1 MNKSIILALTVF
13 ASFSLYAQKSNV
25 QNAYKSLKKDKIAE
39 AIEYIEL
46 AANNESTSNDVK
58 MHNYRGEIYFE
69 VHSNSEYK
77 ELDKMAILKCA
88 NSWQAMFNH
97 PKVSKW
103 YNEDQINSN
112 ITKAGVGLFNKG
124 VELYSI
130 KDFDNAK
137 LMYNK
142 IFDLIPLDKN
152 NNLNRSNVTKESVHF
167 NLYYAC
173 IAQGD
178 VVGAKEN
185 LQVLIDESYQDPL
198 IYSYMSEIYQ
208 KQGDNDKA
216 LDVIKEGRE
225 YFDTNVDL
233 IISEL
238 NFYLGSE
245 DFVKA
250 EELLKLAVQED
261 PNNAQLFLALGS
273 SYDALDNYEKAEES
287 YKEAVDIDPSSFDAN
302 YGLGGLYYNKAVEM
316 FDKANDI
323 SDFKKADNLMKKAE
337 VIMLKSLPYMEVCYK
352 INPEDKTILTVLK
365 ALYYRNGDDVK
376 YKEVSEKL

>member
-178 VVGAKEN
+178 LVGAKEN

-273 SYDALDNYEKAEES
+273 SYDVLDNYEKAEES

-352 INPEDKTILTVLK
+352 INPDDKTILTVLK

>member
-178 VVGAKEN
+178 LVGAKEN

-337 VIMLKSLPYMEVCYK
+337 LIMLKSLPYMEVCYK

>member
-178 VVGAKEN
+178 LVGAKEN

>member
-1 MNKSIILALTVF
+1 
-13 ASFSLYAQKSNV
+13 
-25 QNAYKSLKKDKIAE
+25 
-39 AIEYIEL
+39 
-46 AANNESTSNDVK
+46 
-58 MHNYRGEIYFE
+58 
-69 VHSNSEYK
+69 
-77 ELDKMAILKCA
+77 MAILKCA

-178 VVGAKEN
+178 LVGAKEN

-323 SDFKKADNLMKKAE
+323 SDFKKADNLMKNAE

>member
-1 MNKSIILALTVF
+1 
-13 ASFSLYAQKSNV
+13 
-25 QNAYKSLKKDKIAE
+25 
-39 AIEYIEL
+39 
-46 AANNESTSNDVK
+46 
-58 MHNYRGEIYFE
+58 
-69 VHSNSEYK
+69 
-77 ELDKMAILKCA
+77 
-88 NSWQAMFNH
+88 
-97 PKVSKW
+97 
-103 YNEDQINSN
+103 
-112 ITKAGVGLFNKG
+112 
-124 VELYSI
+124 
-130 KDFDNAK
+130 
-137 LMYNK
+137 
-142 IFDLIPLDKN
+142 
-152 NNLNRSNVTKESVHF
+152 
-167 NLYYAC
+167 
-173 IAQGD
+173 
-178 VVGAKEN
+178 
-185 LQVLIDESYQDPL
+185 
-198 IYSYMSEIYQ
+198 MSEIYQ

-376 YKEVSEKL
+376 YKEVSG

>member
-69 VHSNSEYK
+69 VYSNSEYK

-178 VVGAKEN
+178 LVGAKEN

>member
-178 VVGAKEN
+178 LVGAKEN

-323 SDFKKADNLMKKAE
+323 SDFNKADNLMKKAE

>member
-97 PKVSKW
+97 HKVSKW

-178 VVGAKEN
+178 LVGAKEN

-245 DFVKA
+245 NFIKA

-352 INPEDKTILTVLK
+352 INSEDKTILTVLK